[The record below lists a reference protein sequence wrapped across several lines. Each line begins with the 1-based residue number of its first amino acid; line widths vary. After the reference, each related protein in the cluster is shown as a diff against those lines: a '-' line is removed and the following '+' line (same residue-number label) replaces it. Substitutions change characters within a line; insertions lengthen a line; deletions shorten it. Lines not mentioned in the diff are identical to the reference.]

1 MPVMTKYCLYGSENS
16 FTDYDRNR
24 DGYNEE
30 YAQRYNG
37 EEYDR
42 HRPNN
47 RDGY

>member
-1 MPVMTKYCLYGSENS
+1 MPAMTRCRPYGSENS

-42 HRPNN
+42 HRPNI
-47 RDGY
+47 RARY